1 MKTKMTFILGVLLI
15 SFGIFLQYYLQ
26 NDAFDFFKG
35 ITFGSGIGLLLTSL
49 LLKRKHA

>member
-1 MKTKMTFILGVLLI
+1 MKTKTTFTLGLLLI
-15 SFGIFLQYYLQ
+15 TTGIFLQYYLQ

-49 LLKRKHA
+49 ILKRKRV